1 MGKVEKKRAKI
12 AARIEQLEEE
22 MTTNLRQKTSNTA
35 EINVSKYLSEI
46 EKLRKEMTSL
56 K

>member
-35 EINVSKYLSEI
+35 EISVSKYLSEI
-46 EKLRKEMTSL
+46 DKLQKEL
-56 K
+56 AAIK